1 MKTVARSNGYSKL
14 RTVPHDLFGISVVQM
29 ADSQQVNA
37 SILVPSDGATH
48 NIPDTAKGLEEGDDS
63 SWEKR
68 GTTLTKAVIG
78 NHFH

>member
-1 MKTVARSNGYSKL
+1 MATARL
-14 RTVPHDLFGISVVQM
+14 ELFHMTYLG
-29 ADSQQVNA
+29 SQVFKWQIVKQVNA